1 MATKQAECGFIFYD
15 KEDKMTS
22 TTYLLRLIQ
31 VFMQK
36 RYSREYYFRCRVFQ
50 VWSLV
55 LVTMWLFTVMSY
67 PTVENLDTLL
77 RQPEHQVFLC
87 DKINHNAK
95 IRQFCGRAMIAA
107 ASGILT
113 PASHHVVRKPG

>member
-1 MATKQAECGFIFYD
+1 
-15 KEDKMTS
+15 MTS

-36 RYSREYYFRCRVFQ
+36 RYSTEYYFRCRVSQF
-50 VWSLV
+50 WSPV

-87 DKINHNAK
+87 GKIIRNAK
-95 IRQFCGRAMIAA
+95 IRQFCGRAMTAA
-107 ASGILT
+107 ALGIQ
-113 PASHHVVRKPG
+113 